1 MHIVLGILKIIG
13 IILLVILGLVLLILG
28 LVLFVPFR
36 YQAGVVRSQGFPDG
50 EASVTWLLRAV
61 RLTVAFKDKKLKG
74 ALKVLCFTLKRFGSW
89 DEADKK
95 PSNEGGSTKEQ
106 PADETQAQAAETQGQ
121 AAISTAED
129 QTVLTSAEREDHKLQ
144 PEQLK
149 AESDQLKEKQKEEKK
164 QKKALKKQEKKP
176 EKLSVKEKINR
187 LINKNMERIAAA
199 PQKAMDLLLMIID
212 AIDGKAQAAE
222 ALAEKLVKKA
232 ESAEKKAAPFLE
244 AESINYFKWLL
255 RRLGGLLHHFRIR
268 RIKGFLKF
276 GTGAPDMTGF
286 LTGLLYRI
294 LPAGAAGY
302 EVDPYFDQTVFE
314 TDTILKGHIRACH
327 ILWLVILA
335 ALRKDTWHMLRKLRR
350 KDKGGK

>member
-36 YQAGVVRSQGFPDG
+36 YQAGVVRTQGFPDG

-61 RLTVAFKDKKLKG
+61 RLTLAFKDKKLKG
-74 ALKVLCFTLKRFGSW
+74 ALKVLCFTIKRFGSW

-95 PSNEGGSTKEQ
+95 PSDETGPAKEQ
-106 PADETQAQAAETQGQ
+106 TQPVQ
-121 AAISTAED
+121 
-129 QTVLTSAEREDHKLQ
+129 TSAEREDHKLQTEQLKEENKRQ

-187 LINKNMERIAAA
+187 LINKNLERIAAA
-199 PQKAMDLLLMIID
+199 PQKVMDLLLLIID

-255 RRLGGLLHHFRIR
+255 RRLGVLLHHFRIR

-294 LPAGAAGY
+294 LPAGAAVY